1 MSTIPRVSV
10 IVPCYEN
17 GTALT
22 RALGSLLAQTVEDIE
37 IIVIDDGS
45 VHDPVHDVPVDP
57 RIVVERFPVSRGHA
71 TVTNHGITLARAP
84 WVTFVDA
91 DDVVEARYVEQ
102 MLEAGTGAGADLVL
116 TPILAVRE
124 GQELGPLRFPAQ
136 EGLSGPRETFL
147 QWARGTLALGQ
158 HVLLRDPLPEAEPGF
173 PFSDQVLPLRHLV
186 RSRVVVSVREPLY
199 RATVPGPATPD
210 TLRPTVWE
218 LTQMPR
224 ILSGTVTALFEP
236 EQARAVQQEVEAHVV
251 TQMLHRAAAEPR
263 DTVLRREVY
272 AWCRERMSLGGVA
285 MLLRHGQTATA
296 ASWGLALLSR
306 HLHSVAYRIHDHR
319 KEERAARLR
328 GRLTARPV

>member
-136 EGLSGPRETFL
+136 EGLSGPGRPSCSGRG
-147 QWARGTLALGQ
+147 ARW
-158 HVLLRDPLPEAEPGF
+158 
-173 PFSDQVLPLRHLV
+173 
-186 RSRVVVSVREPLY
+186 RSASTCCCAIRCRRPS
-199 RATVPGPATPD
+199 PASP
-210 TLRPTVWE
+210 
-218 LTQMPR
+218 
-224 ILSGTVTALFEP
+224 
-236 EQARAVQQEVEAHVV
+236 
-251 TQMLHRAAAEPR
+251 
-263 DTVLRREVY
+263 
-272 AWCRERMSLGGVA
+272 
-285 MLLRHGQTATA
+285 
-296 ASWGLALLSR
+296 
-306 HLHSVAYRIHDHR
+306 
-319 KEERAARLR
+319 
-328 GRLTARPV
+328 